1 MRMPAPMKPRQTM
14 PDQRIFAVLV
24 WKMTNIGDASTLF
37 MQCNEEHDM
46 LNRCYL
52 ALPLK
57 KICMTGHVLLMI
69 LKIPVGCP
77 SEIWVVKP
85 LTWSDS
91 KVLTWIEIF
100 YQNEKFTTNIN
111 FARYFIPA
119 IKEEVTWDPFQE
131 WALTGAMPGLVAW
144 RSRGCP
150 SLPILQCFSA
160 IISITVLL
168 CKHF

>member
-1 MRMPAPMKPRQTM
+1 
-14 PDQRIFAVLV
+14 
-24 WKMTNIGDASTLF
+24 
-37 MQCNEEHDM
+37 
-46 LNRCYL
+46 
-52 ALPLK
+52 
-57 KICMTGHVLLMI
+57 MTGHVLLMI

-100 YQNEKFTTNIN
+100 YQNKKFTTNIN

-131 WALTGAMPGLVAW
+131 WALTGAMPGLVTW
-144 RSRGCP
+144 RSKGCP
-150 SLPILQCFSA
+150 SLPFRNFLHFVMAVWHKIVTKRLFKGIIFLHFRVFIDIFSSDLCLILSNIRAVQSASQSVKKNLPKVLKEGVGGQRRYEQC
-160 IISITVLL
+160 
-168 CKHF
+168 